1 MLRRRRGTMLD
12 LRREN
17 RAAVLWSLYFS
28 RPGSRQDL
36 SAATGLSTTS
46 VTNVVREL
54 IDDGIVIEVGSEGSD
69 GGRPRMLL
77 DINPNH
83 RYAIGV
89 DVGETRIRV
98 ELFDLAMTPRAKAEY
113 PLNPAEHDVDTVV
126 QGIVSGLNAV
136 LTDGGVDPAAVLG
149 VGVGVPGL
157 VEQGPE
163 VLVHGQTYGW
173 DAVPLE
179 RLVRVHTGLPLRFEN
194 CAKNMGQ
201 AELWFGAA
209 RGAENAVVVLVGSGV
224 GASLISG
231 GTTCQEATS
240 SATEWGHTTIVA
252 GGRRCR
258 CGSFGCLEAYVG
270 AEAILDRCGNSR
282 RVHWQHRRHASAV
295 SHPAGTRD
303 VHRGWCHARP
313 VVTGRHAIGGRGRD
327 GLLPGHRDQEL
338 PEGVRLPRPRCDRAG
353 RPPADAGLVPAARSD
368 AGRHGRAGDP
378 VFHRGGPVR
387 GGDDPL
393 PGQVR
398 PVSRAPAD
406 GQDEAHLGHQLRR
419 PDMRSLVSAGAVWPL
434 PNVPAGPTDQAGLR
448 NSADQEFRNRR

>member
-89 DVGETRIRV
+89 DIGETRVRV
-98 ELFDLAMTPRAKAEY
+98 ELFDLASTPRAKAEY

-126 QGIVSGLNAV
+126 QAIVSGLNAV

-149 VGVGVPGL
+149 VGVGVPGV

-163 VLVHGQTYGW
+163 AVVHGQTYGW

-179 RLVRVHTGLPLRFEN
+179 RLLRAHTDLPLRFEN

-201 AELWFGAA
+201 AESWFGAA
-209 RGAENAVVVLVGSGV
+209 RGAENAVVVLVGTGV
-224 GASLISG
+224 GASLVSG
-231 GTTCQEATS
+231 GTTGQAATS
-240 SATEWGHTTIVA
+240 SATEWGHTTIVV

-270 AEAILDRCGNSR
+270 AEAILDRCGK
-282 RVHWQHRRHASAV
+282 
-295 SHPAGTRD
+295 PAGLAAD
-303 VHRGWCHARP
+303 DEESMLAAH
-313 VVTGRHAIGGRGRD
+313 I
-327 GLLPGHRDQEL
+327 
-338 PEGVRLPRPRCDRAG
+338 AG
-353 RPPADAGLVPAARSD
+353 ARS
-368 AGRHGRAGDP
+368 
-378 VFHRGGPVR
+378 
-387 GGDDPL
+387 
-393 PGQVR
+393 
-398 PVSRAPAD
+398 SPA
-406 GQDEAHLGHQLRR
+406 
-419 PDMRSLVSAGAVWPL
+419 AGAVLAETAEYLGVGIGNLINLFNPERVILGGW
-434 PNVPAGPTDQAGLR
+434 AGLLLGGRLLPEIRESARR
-448 NSADQEFRNRR
+448 NSLRQPFAGASIELGQLGQEAVALGAATLPIEDFFNGPARPPLY